1 VEGLLAVGAH
11 MFVQSIYI
19 VTKIMEIIGVSV
31 IVIGAF
37 VSCLLYFKQ
46 VLAKIDCSYDLLRK
60 RLGRSILLGL
70 EFLVA
75 ADIINTVSIE
85 PTMNSVLVLGVI
97 IIIRTFLSFSLEIE
111 LEKRLP
117 WKEK

>member
-1 VEGLLAVGAH
+1 
-11 MFVQSIYI
+11 MFEDSIHV
-19 VTKIMEIIGVSV
+19 VTKIMEIIGVLV

-37 VSCLLYFKQ
+37 VSSLIYIREVSK
-46 VLAKIDCSYDLLRK
+46 KTECSYDTLRK

-75 ADIINTVSIE
+75 ADIINTVSIK
-85 PTMNSVLVLGVI
+85 PTMDSVLVLGVI

-111 LEKRLP
+111 LERRLP